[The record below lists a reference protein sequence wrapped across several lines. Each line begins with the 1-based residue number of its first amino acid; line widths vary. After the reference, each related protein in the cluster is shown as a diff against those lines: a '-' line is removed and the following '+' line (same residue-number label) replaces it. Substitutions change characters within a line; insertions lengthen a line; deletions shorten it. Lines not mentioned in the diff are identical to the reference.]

1 MNDKV
6 YRRARHVIT
15 ENERVLYKAAEALKQ
30 GDLTKLSE
38 LMAQSHISMRDDF
51 EITVNEVDTLVE
63 IVKSVIGSQGGV
75 RMTGGGFLGAV
86 WWRW

>member
-15 ENERVLYKAAEALKQ
+15 ENERTLQAAEALKQ

-75 RMTGGGFLGAV
+75 R
-86 WWRW
+86 